1 MTRREESKILERKAE
16 IEEAISLYENGA
28 NFCMVSGYAGYDF
41 SEYTQE
47 IIYSALKTALENL
60 NGGEKNG

>member
-1 MTRREESKILERKAE
+1 MTKREEMKLSEKKAE
-16 IEEAISLYENGA
+16 IEEAIYLYENGA
-28 NFCMVSGYAGYDF
+28 NFCIVRGYDGYDF

-60 NGGEKNG
+60 NGGDALV